1 MKAMIVSD
9 FLSIKSYILS
19 QSLVGIV
26 VGIFI
31 SASMGNAYMVAPL
44 LSAMIPFSLLFT
56 VLAYDERN
64 GWQEFRLT
72 LPLSRTQ
79 VIAGRYGSYL
89 VFTGIGLGAAAL
101 ALGIVVALASL
112 FPAFTISEPL
122 GEMLV
127 NFSWQALAFSLAVT
141 LSVMTLLASII
152 LPLVSRFGLTTAVR
166 FVPLALVFG
175 GFAIAPF
182 LLKNSGEPPVFITD
196 FLAWIQ
202 TDTGALAASAIA
214 LAVALV
220 IYAISCALATKLYA
234 KREV

>member
-1 MKAMIVSD
+1 
-9 FLSIKSYILS
+9 
-19 QSLVGIV
+19 
-26 VGIFI
+26 
-31 SASMGNAYMVAPL
+31 
-44 LSAMIPFSLLFT
+44 
-56 VLAYDERN
+56 
-64 GWQEFRLT
+64 
-72 LPLSRTQ
+72 
-79 VIAGRYGSYL
+79 
-89 VFTGIGLGAAAL
+89 
-101 ALGIVVALASL
+101 
-112 FPAFTISEPL
+112 
-122 GEMLV
+122 EMLV

-175 GFAIAPF
+175 GFAIAPL

-220 IYAISCALATKLYA
+220 IYALSCALATKLYA